1 MASLSDKSLSDKVS
15 SASSSGPPDLSDAD
29 SGIVVNRVA
38 DSAIETFDLESLWG
52 GGEIVEFDIA
62 PFLFQGLIVK
72 EREFRASVKA
82 QDWSAFTGKH
92 VAIFSSVD
100 TIIPTWAYMLIA
112 SRLDSFAS
120 SVSLGRS
127 DDLSSS
133 YYTARLAE
141 FDFSKYKDRIV
152 VVKGCGSG
160 IVPVSAYVDATQRLQ
175 KVAKKLMFG
184 EACSSV
190 PLWRKS

>member
-1 MASLSDKSLSDKVS
+1 MASLTDKS
-15 SASSSGPPDLSDAD
+15 D
-29 SGIVVNRVA
+29 SGVIVNRVA
-38 DSAIETFDLESLWG
+38 QSAIDTFDLEDLWD
-52 GGEIVEFDIA
+52 GGEIVEFDVA
-62 PFLFQGLIVK
+62 PFLFKGLIVR
-72 EREFRASVKA
+72 ERDFRESVK
-82 QDWSAFTGKH
+82 QHDWSAFEGKH

-112 SRLDSFAS
+112 SKLDAFAA
-120 SVSLGRS
+120 SVTQGRS

-133 YYTARLAE
+133 YFTAKLAQ
-141 FDFSKYKDRIV
+141 FDFSKYEDRIV

-160 IVPVSAYVDATQRLQ
+160 VVPVSAYVDATQRLQ
-175 KVAKKLMFG
+175 KVARKLMYG